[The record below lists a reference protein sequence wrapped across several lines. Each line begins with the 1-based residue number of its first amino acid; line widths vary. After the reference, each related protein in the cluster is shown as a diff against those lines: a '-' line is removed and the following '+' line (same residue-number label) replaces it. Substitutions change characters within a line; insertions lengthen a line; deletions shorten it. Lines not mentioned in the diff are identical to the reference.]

1 MRSPWQ
7 QVKTEG
13 PKLREGGRG
22 GAGGLTGSLGDYG
35 MVGVM
40 MAQPSEV
47 GGGGAM
53 TCSVWKMQNL
63 DSPQFPPW
71 LRPQNSGLVQS
82 FTNCKCQMW
91 KCVTPI
97 GLPTLPPRCNLLCS
111 LCLPV
116 L

>member
-22 GAGGLTGSLGDYG
+22 GAEGLTGSLGDYG

-40 MAQPSEV
+40 MAQSSEV

-63 DSPQFPPW
+63 DSPQRAARISP
-71 LRPQNSGLVQS
+71 LA
-82 FTNCKCQMW
+82 
-91 KCVTPI
+91 
-97 GLPTLPPRCNLLCS
+97 PPRELWPCAKLHELQMSDVEMCDFYWPTRS
-111 LCLPV
+111 ATKM
-116 L
+116 